1 MGKPFQ
7 NKWVKTGISVI
18 YIFLAASMIIAFF
31 MPAGQSRRIMKLIS
45 NYWLGILLYMVLI
58 ILPVTFIRVVV
69 RMVQKHRNKKKN
81 LPVKLY
87 SRRNMALGGA
97 ICAVII
103 GTVSIGGM
111 INARII
117 HVTPYD
123 ISIDKSGGKLD
134 SLKVVLVADLH
145 LGYNIGIQHMT
156 KMVEKINDQDPD
168 LVVIAGDIFDNE
180 YEAVEKPEK
189 MEEIF
194 QGIKSKYGVYA
205 CYGNHD
211 IEEPILAG
219 FTFSSDEK
227 KESSE
232 KMDEFLEKSNIRLLK
247 DEKILIDDSVWLY
260 GRPDMERPNRGIDVR
275 KTPEEITEGLDTRK
289 PVIVI
294 DHEPAEL
301 QQLSDAGVDVDLC
314 GHTHDGQLFPGNLTI
329 KLMWENAYGYLKKG
343 KMHNIV
349 TSGTGLFGPYMRIG
363 TRAEICPV
371 TIRFR
376 NS

>member
-1 MGKPFQ
+1 
-7 NKWVKTGISVI
+7 
-18 YIFLAASMIIAFF
+18 
-31 MPAGQSRRIMKLIS
+31 
-45 NYWLGILLYMVLI
+45 MVLI

-275 KTPEEITEGLDTRK
+275 KTPEEITE
-289 PVIVI
+289 
-294 DHEPAEL
+294 
-301 QQLSDAGVDVDLC
+301 
-314 GHTHDGQLFPGNLTI
+314 
-329 KLMWENAYGYLKKG
+329 
-343 KMHNIV
+343 
-349 TSGTGLFGPYMRIG
+349 
-363 TRAEICPV
+363 
-371 TIRFR
+371 
-376 NS
+376 